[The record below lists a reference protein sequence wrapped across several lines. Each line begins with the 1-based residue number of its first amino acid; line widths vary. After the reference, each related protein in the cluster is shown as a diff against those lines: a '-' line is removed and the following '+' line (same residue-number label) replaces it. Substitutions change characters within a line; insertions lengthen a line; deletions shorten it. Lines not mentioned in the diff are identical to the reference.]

1 MPGAEG
7 VRNSMNVKNKL
18 QKRGAILIGAA
29 CLTMVAAAPLISNAQ
44 DASPSASPA
53 GQSELVANGEK
64 IFSSVCIA
72 CHQPG
77 GVGIPGIY
85 PALDKNPLLTTE
97 DPTYMITTV
106 LNGRG
111 GMPTFRGIY
120 SDEEIAS
127 VVTYVRQAW
136 DNKAPAVTAEEVAKI
151 RQQTS
156 GPSGTPA
163 ATPNGQRPEGNSSGT
178 QSNPATA
185 TPDVGTPKP

>member
-1 MPGAEG
+1 
-7 VRNSMNVKNKL
+7 MNFKNTL
-18 QKRGAILIGAA
+18 HKRGAILIGAA
-29 CLTMVAAAPLISNAQ
+29 CLTMVAGAPLVSNAQ
-44 DASPSASPA
+44 NASPSASPA

-77 GVGIPGIY
+77 GKGIPGIY
-85 PALDKNPLLTTE
+85 PALDKNPLLTTD

-120 SDEEIAS
+120 TDEQIAS

-136 DNKAPAVTAEEVAKI
+136 DNKASAVTADQVKKI
-151 RQQTS
+151 REQTA
-156 GPSGTPA
+156 GPSGTSIS
-163 ATPNGQRPEGNSSGT
+163 TPSVQRPEGSGPNT
-178 QSNPATA
+178 PATVA
-185 TPDVGTPKP
+185 TPDVATPPS